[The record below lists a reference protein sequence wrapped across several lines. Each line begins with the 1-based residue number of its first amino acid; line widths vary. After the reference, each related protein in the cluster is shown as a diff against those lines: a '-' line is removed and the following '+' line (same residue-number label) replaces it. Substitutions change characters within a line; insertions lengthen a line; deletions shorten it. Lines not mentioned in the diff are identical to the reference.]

1 MQNNTIKELK
11 GAVSDTIGL
20 GLGSVTLTI
29 KFGAG
34 ALKLL
39 KNAVE
44 STPDVGVSIIQTP
57 LAAYEGVLTQGENG
71 MSAADAHTKAYRYV
85 NQPLATTITQV
96 ATSAGSMA
104 AEMWADLD
112 DEPTKAD
119 DDNANTAK

>member
-1 MQNNTIKELK
+1 MSNNINNIATSVRNII
-11 GAVSDTIGL
+11 GAATGTVAVAT
-20 GLGSVTLTI
+20 
-29 KFGAG
+29 
-34 ALKLL
+34 KLL
-39 KNAVE
+39 ADGTALTAAAIAA
-44 STPDVGVSIIQTP
+44 TPDAGKALVQAP

-112 DEPTKAD
+112 EPESTTN